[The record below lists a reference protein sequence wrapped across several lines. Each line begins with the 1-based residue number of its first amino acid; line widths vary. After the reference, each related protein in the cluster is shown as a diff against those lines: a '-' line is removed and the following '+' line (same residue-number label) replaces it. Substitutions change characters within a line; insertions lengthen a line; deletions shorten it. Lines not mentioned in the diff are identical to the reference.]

1 MALKTSTHI
10 LSILVQ
16 IIIIV
21 IIIIITIIIII
32 IIIIIIFD
40 LQEYI
45 CNNFTYIYILVSHIY
60 RYTVYYIYIQIF
72 I

>member
-1 MALKTSTHI
+1 MMALKTSTHI

-16 IIIIV
+16 IIII
-21 IIIIITIIIII
+21 IMIIIII

-45 CNNFTYIYILVSHIY
+45 CNNFTYLYISF
-60 RYTVYYIYIQIF
+60 TYI
-72 I
+72 